1 MEFHCPLL
9 HPPGSWGPGG
19 QCGQQLLLPVL
30 GRKKINDFNIR
41 RFNKSLGDGRAD
53 QADLWLRKK
62 NKLSTTLL

>member
-1 MEFHCPLL
+1 MWTAAALACAGEK
-9 HPPGSWGPGG
+9 
-19 QCGQQLLLPVL
+19 
-30 GRKKINDFNIR
+30 GRNDFNIR